1 MYLGEMVHTNLVY
14 NSHLQPK
21 NVNLVFV
28 SRLQTLYRYVLDDL
42 YEFPS
47 LEKDLKELQR
57 LLRMQRRQ

>member
-1 MYLGEMVHTNLVY
+1 MYLGEMVHTHLVY

-21 NVNLVFV
+21 NVKLVFV